1 MSDAVGLGGDG
12 LVELDLKLFDVF
24 GVEGDA
30 GGHGVAAPGFE
41 EVGALGEGGDEVDAG
56 DGAAGAFSG
65 VAFLSEDEGW
75 AMVDA
80 GEFAGDDADD
90 AGVPIWGVGDDGVVG
105 DEVMVLDELEGV
117 VGDGA
122 FDFLAFLVHG
132 VELFCGDGAGA
143 EVVGEEHIDGE
154 GGVGEAAGGV
164 DAGAEAEGDVGGFE
178 GLVLV
183 DAGDFGEGL
192 DAGAV
197 GVLDFVEAE
206 GGEDAVFVEERDEV
220 GDGAKGD
227 EVEEFLEV
235 DGVGF
240 WVGLFFEG
248 FGEGMGEFE
257 DEADGAEVG
266 PGGVRGVEYVGVDE
280 DGVFW
285 GGFFGLVVVDDDDV
299 DAFVFEEFDFGEG
312 VGAAVEGEEEG
323 GRGNG
328 EGAFEDGL
336 GHAVAFFEAEGG
348 EVVRGEA
355 EYFEDVGEEGGGG
368 DAVDVVIADD
378 GNGFFIFDGFD
389 GALNSAV
396 HIGEFVGVLEVGE
409 AGVEEALGLIGIG
422 DADAKEEGSE
432 DFADIE
438 AFAKFLDIF
447 LRQLIMSPE
456 HVFGV

>member
-1 MSDAVGLGGDG
+1 MGGFAAVPVVVDEFDGEVEGGVVWGEVGGHFPGDAVEGHAGGFFDLEAEVVDGEDGGGGGEDGAEDAEDGFGVVHAEGVEEFEFFEEAFGEVFGGEILSDFEGGFLGDAVGLGGDG
-12 LVELDLKLFDVF
+12 EVELDLELFDIF
-24 GVEGDA
+24 EVEGDA
-30 GGHGVAAPGFE
+30 CGHGVTAPGFE

-65 VAFLSEDEGW
+65 VAFLGEDEGR
-75 AMVDA
+75 AVVDA

-90 AGVPIWGVGDDGVVG
+90 AGVPVWGVGDDGVVEG
-105 DEVMVLDELEGV
+105 EILVLDELEGV

-122 FDFLAFLVHG
+122 FNFLTFLVHG

-154 GGVGEAAGGV
+154 GCVGESAGGV
-164 DAGAEAEGDVGGFE
+164 DAGAETEGDVGGFE

-192 DAGAV
+192 DAWAV

-206 GGEDAVFVEERDEV
+206 GGEDAVFVEEGDEV
-220 GDGAKGD
+220 GDGAEGD

-235 DGVGF
+235 DGVGIG
-240 WVGLFFEG
+240 VGVFFEG
-248 FGEGMGEFE
+248 FGEGVDEFE

-266 PGGVRGVEYVGVDE
+266 PGGVRGVEYMGVDE
-280 DGVFW
+280 DGVFG

-323 GRGNG
+323 WGGFG

-336 GHAVAFFEAEGG
+336 GHAVAFFEAE
-348 EVVRGEA
+348 RG
-355 EYFEDVGEEGGGG
+355 
-368 DAVDVVIADD
+368 
-378 GNGFFIFDGFD
+378 
-389 GALNSAV
+389 
-396 HIGEFVGVLEVGE
+396 
-409 AGVEEALGLIGIG
+409 
-422 DADAKEEGSE
+422 
-432 DFADIE
+432 
-438 AFAKFLDIF
+438 
-447 LRQLIMSPE
+447 
-456 HVFGV
+456 